1 MCFFGAV
8 AHQSSMQEL
17 DLLNPQLDPRISY
30 TGGPKTY
37 FGADGVLRQAAAN
50 TWPLEYDPI
59 TPKPV
64 GRSVWEQRT
73 NLLLRSEEY
82 DNAVWTKSFASIVAN
97 ATTAPDGA
105 QTADKFVP
113 DNNALA
119 NFTLYETATVASGV
133 ATAFSQHVKA
143 AEYSTCS
150 LLVLQGANPTVNF
163 NLTTKTVTASN
174 GASGYM
180 VELPGGWFRCV
191 LVYTPSATG
200 SVQHRFY
207 DRTPGARSSD
217 GVSGIYVW
225 GAQVEAGAF
234 ASPYIPTQGS
244 QVTRAADVPAFA
256 LAGIR
261 YNPAGLSVLVN
272 VIAADGVGS
281 QTAMEIGDGTNT
293 NRILMWRSTNNLQ
306 STMRSSGGDP
316 GDATSTNPSVVSGAE
331 YRLAAAFQT
340 NNLRAVRN
348 GGAIVGPDT
357 AATMPSGSFSGWLGR
372 TGVGGS
378 YANSPLRLVRL
389 YPAPVTNS
397 ELQAMAA

>member
-1 MCFFGAV
+1 MCMFNAV

-17 DLLNPQLDPRISY
+17 DFLNPQTDPRITY
-30 TGGPKTY
+30 TGGPKMVCGSNGLFY
-37 FGADGVLRQAAAN
+37 LSAAN

-59 TPKPV
+59 TLKPI

-73 NLLLRSEEY
+73 NLILRSEEY
-82 DNAVWTKSFASIVAN
+82 DNAAWTKSFSSIVAN

-105 QTADKFVP
+105 TTADKFVP

-119 NFTLYETATVASGV
+119 NFTLYQTASVTSGV

-150 LLVLQGANPTVNF
+150 LLVLQGTNPTVNF
-163 NLTTKTVTASN
+163 NLATKTVTASN

-180 VELPGGWFRCV
+180 IELPGGWFRCV

-207 DRTPGARSSD
+207 DRTPGARASD

-234 ASPYIPTQGS
+234 ASPYIPTAGS
-244 QVTRAADVPAFA
+244 QVTRVADAVSFTPAAM
-256 LAGIR
+256 R
-261 YNPAGLSVLVN
+261 YNPTGISAVVD
-272 VIAADGVGS
+272 VIAADGTGS
-281 QTAMEIGDGTNT
+281 QTAMEIGDGTNL
-293 NRILMWRSTNNLQ
+293 NRILMWRSTNNVQ
-306 STMRSSGGDP
+306 ATMRSSGGDP
-316 GDATSTNPSVVSGAE
+316 GDTTTVSPPTVSSAE
-331 YRLAAAFQT
+331 YKFAAAFQT
-340 NNLRAVRN
+340 NNLRSARS
-348 GGAIVGPDT
+348 GGSVVGPDT
-357 AATMPSGSFSGWLGR
+357 AATMPSGNFTGWIGR

-378 YANSPLRLVRL
+378 YLNSPIKFARF
-389 YPAPVTNS
+389 YPQPVANS
-397 ELQAMAA
+397 ELAALVA